1 MRPGLIPEVAKSAD
15 DKAHRERQLD
25 DALADTFPA
34 SDPVS
39 ISTVDVRSASQRLI
53 KPANEPQYR
62 HG

>member
-1 MRPGLIPEVAKSAD
+1 MTSDANPRAD
-15 DKAHRERQLD
+15 ETDDTPVHRDRQLD
-25 DALADTFPA
+25 DALMGTFPA

-39 ISTVDVRSASQRLI
+39 ISTFDVRALSERLI

>member
-1 MRPGLIPEVAKSAD
+1 MRTRLILEVAKSGD
-15 DKAHRERQLD
+15 HQAHRERQLD

-39 ISTVDVRSASQRLI
+39 TSTVDVGSASQCLI